1 MVGAV
6 MHKCFGDDA
15 DGDLIWISCK
25 VNEWG
30 VCIFWGGTLVGGG
43 EGCNR
48 IYYFAGEFEYID
60 LVCWM
65 VGLVLE
71 GQGFVAIFPVPHWDL
86 SR

>member
-60 LVCWM
+60 LVCGWWR
-65 VGLVLE
+65 
-71 GQGFVAIFPVPHWDL
+71 ARDL
-86 SR
+86 LLSFQYHIGT